1 MAKILTLFEFILKF
15 FNFFLYRGGYNT
27 GDPLKDS
34 ENLRRARVVIGF
46 SLVMFF
52 LVFVM
57 FFMRLYFE
65 GMEQSKTLFLL
76 PIIATLC
83 LVFPLLIKFFN
94 KTSILVHIE
103 VLLGLVV
110 IVVRILSTGGIGSP
124 VILWFCIIPLI
135 ATVISIRVGVVW
147 TFITVCMCFV
157 VFFADKIGLPV
168 NTIQPK
174 PIVNTLVIVILLMVI
189 SALSIFYEKKRI
201 ENEIIIRATERN
213 LADSKK
219 LAALGQLSG
228 GIAHEI
234 NNPLIILSGRIRIIS
249 TLYKRNQL
257 DEERLEKEINSIVRL
272 ISRIESIVNT
282 LRTFSRDDYMTN
294 FKIIDFSN
302 VVSEAVIVF
311 KDLFDTEN
319 ITLSNKLEG
328 RSYFVLGNSNL
339 LERAVLNLIK
349 NSYGEI
355 KDSDHPWIEIDVE
368 EELDP
373 DFFVVN
379 FTDSGCGIPDQIANK
394 LMEPFFTTKKVG
406 EGTGLGLSLTQNIL
420 SMHRGKLKYN
430 NKNQNTQ
437 FQLYFPKINP
447 QGDTPK
453 VQDSEN
459 PKIYHANA
467 VY

>member
-1 MAKILTLFEFILKF
+1 MPVKFLLTF

-52 LVFVM
+52 LIFLM
-57 FFMRLYFE
+57 FLVRFYLE

-76 PIIATLC
+76 PIIATLY
-83 LVFPLLIKFFN
+83 LVFPLLIKYFN
-94 KTSILVHIE
+94 KTSLLIHIE
-103 VLLGLVV
+103 IFLGLVV
-110 IVVRILSTGGIGSP
+110 IIVRILSTGGIGSP
-124 VILWFCIIPLI
+124 VILWFCIIPLL

-157 VFFADKIGLPV
+157 VLFADKIGLPV

-174 PIVNTLVIVILLMVI
+174 PIVNTLVIVILLMII
-189 SALSIFYEKKRI
+189 STLSIFYERKRV
-201 ENEIIIRATERN
+201 ENEIIIRESERN

-234 NNPLIILSGRIRIIS
+234 NNPLTILSGRIRIIS
-249 TLYKRNQL
+249 ILYKRNQL

-272 ISRIESIVNT
+272 IYRIESIVNT
-282 LRTFSRDDYMTN
+282 LRTFSEDDYMAD
-294 FKIIDFSN
+294 FKIIDFGS
-302 VVSEAVIVF
+302 VVSEAVIAF
-311 KDLFDTEN
+311 KDLFDTKN
-319 ITLSNKLEG
+319 ITFSNKLEG
-328 RSYFVLGNSNL
+328 RSCFVSGNSNL
-339 LERAVLNLIK
+339 LERAVFNLIK

-368 EELDP
+368 ENSDH

-379 FTDSGCGIPDQIANK
+379 LTDSGYGIPDPIANK

-430 NKNQNTQ
+430 AKNQNTQ

-447 QGDTPK
+447 QGEMH
-453 VQDSEN
+453 S
-459 PKIYHANA
+459 
-467 VY
+467 

>member
-1 MAKILTLFEFILKF
+1 MPVKFLLTF

-52 LVFVM
+52 LIFLM
-57 FFMRLYFE
+57 FLVRFYLE

-76 PIIATLC
+76 PIIATLY
-83 LVFPLLIKFFN
+83 LVFPLLIKYFN
-94 KTSILVHIE
+94 KTSLLIHIE
-103 VLLGLVV
+103 IFLGLVV
-110 IVVRILSTGGIGSP
+110 IIVRILSTGGIGSP
-124 VILWFCIIPLI
+124 VILWFCIIPLL

-157 VFFADKIGLPV
+157 VLFADKIGLPV

-174 PIVNTLVIVILLMVI
+174 PIVNTLVIVILLMII
-189 SALSIFYEKKRI
+189 STLSIFYEKKRV
-201 ENEIIIRATERN
+201 ENEIIIRESERN

-234 NNPLIILSGRIRIIS
+234 NNPLTILSGRIRIIS
-249 TLYKRNQL
+249 ILYKRNQL

-272 ISRIESIVNT
+272 IYRIESIVNT
-282 LRTFSRDDYMTN
+282 LRTFSEDDYMAD
-294 FKIIDFSN
+294 FKIIDFGS
-302 VVSEAVIVF
+302 VVSEAVIAF
-311 KDLFDTEN
+311 KDLFDTKN
-319 ITLSNKLEG
+319 ITFSNKLEG
-328 RSYFVLGNSNL
+328 RSCFVSGNSNL
-339 LERAVLNLIK
+339 LERAVFNLIK

-368 EELDP
+368 ENSDH

-379 FTDSGCGIPDQIANK
+379 LTDSGYGIPDPIANK

-430 NKNQNTQ
+430 AKNQNTQ

-447 QGDTPK
+447 QGEMH
-453 VQDSEN
+453 S
-459 PKIYHANA
+459 
-467 VY
+467 